1 MNCVTKE
8 GAESDDDGKLASYY
22 FYLEFSF
29 NLSLRDLIHLF
40 FFHIDIFSRDSEV
53 GSHVF
58 RDGSAYADVEVCIVS
73 CSGLKGACTFN
84 QTGSVLLK
92 ENFL

>member
-40 FFHIDIFSRDSEV
+40 IFM
-53 GSHVF
+53 
-58 RDGSAYADVEVCIVS
+58 
-73 CSGLKGACTFN
+73 
-84 QTGSVLLK
+84 
-92 ENFL
+92 

>member
-29 NLSLRDLIHLF
+29 NLSLRDLINLF
-40 FFHIDIFSRDSEV
+40 FSYRHFFKR
-53 GSHVF
+53 F
-58 RDGSAYADVEVCIVS
+58 
-73 CSGLKGACTFN
+73 
-84 QTGSVLLK
+84 
-92 ENFL
+92 

>member
-8 GAESDDDGKLASYY
+8 GAESDDDDGKLASYY

-40 FFHIDIFSRDSEV
+40 FFI
-53 GSHVF
+53 
-58 RDGSAYADVEVCIVS
+58 
-73 CSGLKGACTFN
+73 
-84 QTGSVLLK
+84 
-92 ENFL
+92 